1 MEHKDWI
8 DRWKGLLITLV
19 VAGHVFGGACHLC
32 GGVSQALMEYLYKF
46 IYMFH
51 MPAFFWL
58 AGRCWSPKSDFRAFV
73 ANKARR
79 LLVPYAI
86 FGVLSVVAYLFL
98 MRGSSLFAS
107 STTGYYQD
115 KGVGAFWQPFVS
127 LLHAGGWPNGEG
139 FRCNSVLW
147 FLPAMFSVLCF
158 YWMVD
163 RWLKSRWTQFIL
175 ACFLFMMEFVR
186 RRWLG
191 YSLPFGLS
199 LLPWYAG
206 FLILGRWI
214 RLDNFNAHGLL
225 VALGWIVF
233 GVLAYVEPNYWAGQ
247 IDPLWYFVFLLMAI
261 VGVVGSMLTA
271 KLFSS
276 SILIE
281 LGKAS
286 LGIMLMHKFV
296 VLFLQVKLP
305 FVARLGQTSAGLFV
319 VANLMIVFLAVAVS
333 WGATALIR
341 IWTPWALGEK
351 RRMKA
356 VE

>member
-8 DRWKGLLITLV
+8 DRWKGLLIVLV

-32 GGVSQALMEYLYKF
+32 GGVSQALVEYLYKV

-58 AGRCWSPKSDFRAFV
+58 AGCCWSPNAGSFSAF
-73 ANKARR
+73 ARRKAYR
-79 LLVPYAI
+79 LLVPYVV
-86 FGVLSVVAYLFL
+86 FGVISILVYGVAS
-98 MRGSSLFAS
+98 GGSLFS
-107 STTGYYQD
+107 SATTDYYD
-115 KGVGAFWQPFVS
+115 GKGAVCCWQPIVS
-127 LLHAGGWPNGEG
+127 LLHGGGWPNGEG

-163 RWLKSRWTQFIL
+163 RWLKSRWTQLIL
-175 ACFLFMMEFVR
+175 ACFLFVLEFVR

-191 YSLPFGLS
+191 CSLPFGLS

-214 RLDNFNAHGLL
+214 RLDNFNVHGLL

-233 GVLAYVEPNYWAGQ
+233 CVLAYVEPNYWAGQ

-261 VGVVGSMLTA
+261 VGVVGSMLAA
-271 KLFSS
+271 KLLPSPV
-276 SILIE
+276 LID

-286 LGIMLMHKFV
+286 LGIMLMHKFA

-319 VANLMIVFLAVAVS
+319 VANLMIVFLAVAIS
-333 WGATALIR
+333 WGVTALIR
-341 IWTPWALGEK
+341 IWTPWALGEM
-351 RRMKA
+351 RRVTEIK
-356 VE
+356 